1 MSKEKS
7 VSELRA
13 RKGGK
18 KGSNRIRNEVF
29 WNFLEKSSFVLLD
42 IVQFRPVTNT
52 WQNFFIH

>member
-18 KGSNRIRNEVF
+18 KGSNWIRNEVF

-42 IVQFRPVTNT
+42 IVHVNGGQ
-52 WQNFFIH
+52 